1 MKYDTYIE
9 WNTMQPLQR
18 MQQGMARGLGCKQ
31 QTHQAWLAKQKGLYW
46 KANERTISQ
55 R

>member
-1 MKYDTYIE
+1 MKHETYIE

-18 MQQGMARGLGCKQ
+18 MDQGMDKGLGCKQ
-31 QTHQAWLAKQKGLYW
+31 QTHQVWITKQEGLYW
-46 KANERTISQ
+46 KELGKTFSQ